1 MEKVKLKVEGIE
13 CMGCVKRIENV
24 LSQIKG
30 IQHYQ
35 VSLDEKTVQLE
46 TESQEVIK
54 DVIAHLEN
62 IDFQAKIEE

>member
-24 LSQIKG
+24 LSQIK
-30 IQHYQ
+30 
-35 VSLDEKTVQLE
+35 
-46 TESQEVIK
+46 
-54 DVIAHLEN
+54 DVIANLEN